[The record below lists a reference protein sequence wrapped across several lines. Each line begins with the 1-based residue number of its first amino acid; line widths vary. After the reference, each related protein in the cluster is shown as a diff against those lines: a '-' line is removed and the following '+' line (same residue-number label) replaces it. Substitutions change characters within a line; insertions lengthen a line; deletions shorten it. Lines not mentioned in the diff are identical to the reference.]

1 MKQIYLDNASTS
13 FPKPECVPKAMYE
26 YMTELGCNI
35 NRGCYDN
42 AYSVEEKIY
51 ETRQLIADMF
61 GAKDCKNVVFTK
73 NITESLN
80 IIIKGFLKSGDHVL
94 VSSMEHNSVM
104 RPLTQ
109 LVDAGISFSRIPC
122 NEKGEL
128 QLHTLPSLIK
138 PNTRA
143 IILTHA
149 SNICGTIMPIKEVGD
164 FCQKNS
170 IEFIV
175 DSAQT
180 AGIVEIN
187 MQEMNISALAFT
199 GHKGLLGPQGVGGF
213 ILSDEMIMKVEPLIS
228 GGTGSLSHTEDIPS
242 FMPDR
247 FEAGTLNIPGVIG
260 LNAALLWINN
270 NESGS
275 LFSHELLL
283 ANQFIKG
290 IEPLEE
296 KGLIKII
303 GLKNSNLRTGVV
315 SILPLNIDP
324 AELAYSLDSKYKIM
338 TRVGL
343 HCAPNAHKTVGTY
356 PTGTLRF
363 SFGYA
368 NDLSDVNAAVE
379 AVTEI
384 INGF

>member
-1 MKQIYLDNASTS
+1 
-13 FPKPECVPKAMYE
+13 
-26 YMTELGCNI
+26 
-35 NRGCYDN
+35 
-42 AYSVEEKIY
+42 
-51 ETRQLIADMF
+51 
-61 GAKDCKNVVFTK
+61 
-73 NITESLN
+73 
-80 IIIKGFLKSGDHVL
+80 
-94 VSSMEHNSVM
+94 
-104 RPLTQ
+104 
-109 LVDAGISFSRIPC
+109 
-122 NEKGEL
+122 
-128 QLHTLPSLIK
+128 
-138 PNTRA
+138 
-143 IILTHA
+143 
-149 SNICGTIMPIKEVGD
+149 MPIKEVGD

-228 GGTGSLSHTEDIPS
+228 GGTGSLSHTESIPS

-247 FEAGTLNIPGVIG
+247 FEAGTLNIPGILG

-283 ANQFIKG
+283 TNQFIKG

-296 KGLIKII
+296 KGLVKII

-324 AELAYSLDSKYKIM
+324 AELAYSLDYKYKIM

-356 PTGTLRF
+356 PTGTVRF

-368 NDLSDVNAAVE
+368 NDLSDINAAVD

-384 INGF
+384 INGL